1 MSSPSLVLS
10 HRVETMNEGLY
21 VGRPHLPVYVFRVT
35 RLKIIEQRHIM
46 PGISFMS
53 NLDALGPT
61 WRFDLRRFAL
71 VILVL
76 FIGCACLA
84 ILRPFLASIAWA
96 AILAYGSWP
105 LYRVVHRPFGRF
117 QNSAAFC
124 MTVLLTCAVIL
135 PILWLSVLLSNEL
148 IYAYRS
154 LAAYIA
160 EKPMVLPDFIR
171 GIPWLGDRAQQLI
184 DQLSGGP
191 AALSRQ
197 TGGWI
202 QTWASEIT
210 GFLGGV
216 GRGIGKLLIVMVTLF
231 FFYRDGESIRRQ
243 CRLVV
248 TKLFGDRLDTYVNTA
263 GAMTR
268 AVLYGF
274 LITAFAQGLIAG
286 VGYAILGLHGSVLLG
301 AMTGVL
307 SVVPVLGTALVWGPL
322 GAYLLITGHIWK
334 GIILLMWGLLLVHP
348 TDNVLRPLLISNA
361 THVPFIIVMFGVIGG
376 VAATGLVGV
385 FVGPIVLA
393 LGLAIWRSW
402 ASSDETMNALAVEGR
417 GE

>member
-1 MSSPSLVLS
+1 
-10 HRVETMNEGLY
+10 MNEGLY
-21 VGRPHLPVYVFRVT
+21 VGRPHLPVYVFCVT
-35 RLKIIEQRHIM
+35 RPKIIEQRHIM

-61 WRFDLRRFAL
+61 WSFDLRRFAL
-71 VILVL
+71 VLLVL

-105 LYRVVHRPFGRF
+105 LYRLVHRPFGRF

-135 PILWLSVLLSNEL
+135 PILWLSVLLSSEL
-148 IYAYRS
+148 IYAYRA
-154 LAAYIA
+154 LAAYLA

-171 GIPWLGDRAQQLI
+171 GIPWLGEQAQQLI

-191 AALSRQ
+191 AAFGRQ
-197 TGGWI
+197 AAGWI

-210 GFLGGV
+210 GLIGGV
-216 GRGIGKLLIVMVTLF
+216 GRGVGKLLIVMLTLF
-231 FFYRDGESIRRQ
+231 FFYRDGEYIRRQ

-248 TKLFGDRLDTYVNTA
+248 TKMFDDRLDTYVNTA

-286 VGYAILGLHGSVLLG
+286 IGYAILGLHGSVLLG
-301 AMTGVL
+301 AMTGIL
-307 SVVPVLGTALVWGPL
+307 SVVPLLGTALVWGPL

-393 LGLAIWRSW
+393 LGLAIWRGW
-402 ASSDETMNALAVEGR
+402 ASGDEAMRVPAVEGR

>member
-1 MSSPSLVLS
+1 
-10 HRVETMNEGLY
+10 
-21 VGRPHLPVYVFRVT
+21 
-35 RLKIIEQRHIM
+35 
-46 PGISFMS
+46 
-53 NLDALGPT
+53 
-61 WRFDLRRFAL
+61 
-71 VILVL
+71 
-76 FIGCACLA
+76 
-84 ILRPFLASIAWA
+84 
-96 AILAYGSWP
+96 
-105 LYRVVHRPFGRF
+105 
-117 QNSAAFC
+117 
-124 MTVLLTCAVIL
+124 VIL
-135 PILWLSVLLSNEL
+135 PILWLSILVSNEL

-154 LAAYIA
+154 LAVYLA
-160 EKPMVLPDFIR
+160 EKPAILPDFIHR
-171 GIPWLGDRAQQLI
+171 IPWLGEQAQRQI

-191 AALSRQ
+191 AVLSNQ
-197 TGGWI
+197 IAGWI

-210 GFLGGV
+210 GLVGGV
-216 GRGIGKLLIVMVTLF
+216 GRSIGKLLVVMLTLF
-231 FFYRDGESIRRQ
+231 FFYRDGEYIRRQ
-243 CRLVV
+243 FRLVV
-248 TKLFGDRLDTYVNTA
+248 TKLFGDRLDRYIVTV

-301 AMTGVL
+301 ALTGIL

-334 GIILLMWGLLLVHP
+334 GVILLMWGLLLVHP

-385 FVGPIVLA
+385 FVGPIALA

-402 ASSDETMNALAVEGR
+402 ASGDETTNALAAEGR

>member
-1 MSSPSLVLS
+1 
-10 HRVETMNEGLY
+10 
-21 VGRPHLPVYVFRVT
+21 
-35 RLKIIEQRHIM
+35 
-46 PGISFMS
+46 MS
-53 NLDALGPT
+53 NLDAVGPA
-61 WRFDLRRFAL
+61 RGFDLRRFAL
-71 VILVL
+71 GVLVF

-84 ILRPFLASIAWA
+84 ILRPFLASITWA

-105 LYRVVHRPFGRF
+105 LYRVVHRRFGRF
-117 QNSAAFC
+117 QNSAALC

-135 PILWLSVLLSNEL
+135 PILWLSVLVSNEL

-154 LAAYIA
+154 MAAYLA
-160 EKPMVLPDFIR
+160 EKPAILPDFIHR
-171 GIPWLGDRAQQLI
+171 IPWLGEQAQQQI
-184 DQLSGGP
+184 DRLSGGP
-191 AALSRQ
+191 AVLSGQ
-197 TGGWI
+197 IVAWI
-202 QTWASEIT
+202 QSWASEIT
-210 GFLGGV
+210 GLVGGV
-216 GRGIGKLLIVMVTLF
+216 GRGIGKLFVVMLTLF

-243 CRLVV
+243 CRFVV
-248 TKLFGDRLDTYVNTA
+248 SKVFGDRLDTYVLTA

-286 VGYAILGLHGSVLLG
+286 IGYTILGLHGSVLLG
-301 AMTGVL
+301 AVTGAV

-376 VAATGLVGV
+376 VAAAGLVGV

-402 ASSDETMNALAVEGR
+402 ASGDETMNALAVEGR

>member
-1 MSSPSLVLS
+1 MSS
-10 HRVETMNEGLY
+10 
-21 VGRPHLPVYVFRVT
+21 
-35 RLKIIEQRHIM
+35 
-46 PGISFMS
+46 
-53 NLDALGPT
+53 LDALGPT

-71 VILVL
+71 VILIL
-76 FIGCACLA
+76 FVGFACLA

-105 LYRVVHRPFGRF
+105 LYRLIHRPFGRF

-135 PILWLSVLLSNEL
+135 PILWLSILLSSEL
-148 IYAYRS
+148 IYAYRA
-154 LAAYIA
+154 LAEYLA

-171 GIPWLGDRAQQLI
+171 GIPWLGEQAQQLI

-191 AALSRQ
+191 AAFGRQ
-197 TGGWI
+197 AAGWI

-210 GFLGGV
+210 GLIGGV
-216 GRGIGKLLIVMVTLF
+216 GRGVGKLLIVMLTLF
-231 FFYRDGESIRRQ
+231 FFYRDGEYIRRQ

-248 TKLFGDRLDTYVNTA
+248 TKLFDDRLDTYVNTA
-263 GAMTR
+263 GVMTR

-286 VGYAILGLHGSVLLG
+286 IGYAILGLHGSVLLG
-301 AMTGVL
+301 AMTGIL
-307 SVVPVLGTALVWGPL
+307 SVVPLLGTALVWGPL

-376 VAATGLVGV
+376 VAASGLVGV
-385 FVGPIVLA
+385 FVGPIALA

-402 ASSDETMNALAVEGR
+402 ASGDETTKGLAVEGR

>member
-1 MSSPSLVLS
+1 
-10 HRVETMNEGLY
+10 
-21 VGRPHLPVYVFRVT
+21 
-35 RLKIIEQRHIM
+35 M

-53 NLDALGPT
+53 NLDALGLT
-61 WRFDLRRFAL
+61 WRFDLRQFAL

-84 ILRPFLASIAWA
+84 ILRPFLASITWA
-96 AILAYGSWP
+96 VILAYGSWP
-105 LYRVVHRPFGRF
+105 LYRVVHGPFGRF

-135 PILWLSVLLSNEL
+135 PILWLSVLVSSEL
-148 IYAYRS
+148 ICAYRS
-154 LAAYIA
+154 LAAYLA
-160 EKPMVLPDFIR
+160 EKPMVLPEFIR
-171 GIPWLGDRAQQLI
+171 GIPWLGEQAQQLI

-197 TGGWI
+197 IATWI
-202 QTWASEIT
+202 QSWASEIT
-210 GFLGGV
+210 GLVGGL
-216 GRGIGKLLIVMVTLF
+216 GRGIGKLLIVMFTLF
-231 FFYRDGESIRRQ
+231 FFYRDGEYIRRQ
-243 CRLVV
+243 CRPVV
-248 TKLFGDRLDTYVNTA
+248 TRLFGDRLDRYIVTV
-263 GAMTR
+263 GSMTR

-301 AMTGVL
+301 AVTGVV

-376 VAATGLVGV
+376 VAASGLVGV

-402 ASSDETMNALAVEGR
+402 ASGDETINALAVEGR

>member
-1 MSSPSLVLS
+1 MS
-10 HRVETMNEGLY
+10 
-21 VGRPHLPVYVFRVT
+21 
-35 RLKIIEQRHIM
+35 
-46 PGISFMS
+46 GISFMS

-61 WRFDLRRFAL
+61 WRFDLRQFAL
-71 VILVL
+71 VVLVL

-84 ILRPFLASIAWA
+84 FLRPFLASITWA

-105 LYRVVHRPFGRF
+105 LYRVIHGAFGRL

-135 PILWLSVLLSNEL
+135 PILWLSVLVSSEL

-154 LAAYIA
+154 LAAYLA
-160 EKPMVLPDFIR
+160 EKPMVLPEFIR
-171 GIPWLGDRAQQLI
+171 GIPWFGEQAQQQI

-191 AALSRQ
+191 AVLSRQ
-197 TGGWI
+197 IASWI
-202 QTWASEIT
+202 QSWASEIT
-210 GFLGGV
+210 GMVGGV
-216 GRGIGKLLIVMVTLF
+216 GRGIGKLLVVMFTLF
-231 FFYRDGESIRRQ
+231 FYYRDGESIRRQ

-248 TKLFGDRLDTYVNTA
+248 RKVFGDRLDTYVITV
-263 GAMTR
+263 GAMAR

-286 VGYAILGLHGSVLLG
+286 VGYAILGVHGSVLLG

-322 GAYLLITGHIWK
+322 AAYLLITGHIWK

-348 TDNVLRPLLISNA
+348 TDNVLRPLLISNV

-376 VAATGLVGV
+376 VAASGLVGV
-385 FVGPIVLA
+385 FVGPIVLV
-393 LGLAIWRSW
+393 LGLAVWRSW
-402 ASSDETMNALAVEGR
+402 ASGDDTVHVNMHAVAR
-417 GE
+417 GQE

>member
-1 MSSPSLVLS
+1 VSSSLLLS

-21 VGRPHLPVYVFRVT
+21 LCRPHLPAYVFRVT
-35 RLKIIEQRHIM
+35 RRKIIAQRAIM
-46 PGISFMS
+46 PEISFMS
-53 NLDALGPT
+53 NLDVVGPN

-71 VILVL
+71 GVLVF
-76 FIGCACLA
+76 FIGCACLT
-84 ILRPFLASIAWA
+84 ILRPFLASITWA

-105 LYRVVHRPFGRF
+105 LYRVVRRPFGRF

-135 PILWLSVLLSNEL
+135 PILWLSVLVSSEL

-154 LAAYIA
+154 LAAYLA
-160 EKPMVLPDFIR
+160 EKPAILPDFIHR
-171 GIPWLGDRAQQLI
+171 IPWLGEQAQQQI

-191 AALSRQ
+191 AVLSSQ
-197 TGGWI
+197 MAGWI
-202 QTWASEIT
+202 QSWASEIT
-210 GFLGGV
+210 AMLGGV
-216 GRGIGKLLIVMVTLF
+216 GRSIGKLLIVMFTLF

-248 TKLFGDRLDTYVNTA
+248 TKLFGNRLDTYVNTA

-301 AMTGVL
+301 AVTGVL
-307 SVVPVLGTALVWGPL
+307 SVVPILGTALVWGPL

-376 VAATGLVGV
+376 VAASGLVGA
-385 FVGPIVLA
+385 FVGPVVLA

-402 ASSDETMNALAVEGR
+402 ASGDEAMNALAVEGR
-417 GE
+417 RE